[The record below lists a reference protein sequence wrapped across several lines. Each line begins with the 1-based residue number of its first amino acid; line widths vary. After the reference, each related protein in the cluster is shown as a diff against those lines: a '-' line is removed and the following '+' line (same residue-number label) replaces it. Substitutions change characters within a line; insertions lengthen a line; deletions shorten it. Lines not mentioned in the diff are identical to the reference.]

1 MQDEIEIEVFRA
13 GTRASRGIT
22 IEDIKPLE
30 EFDCDANPVGCVIG
44 HPQSDS
50 PSLGNIRG
58 FRVEGNALFAKL
70 SGLKDELVD
79 GIRDHSLINR
89 SMAFF
94 PADHEANPTP
104 GKLAPR
110 HLGFLGSSAPGI
122 PGMKPLKAA
131 FSFDASDDLVID
143 EAPAEAVIF
152 EAPTPVLTIA
162 EEKPTMTPEEIEAAR
177 LRAEKLAAD
186 EKAHADSVAAFNA
199 RVETAN
205 KAKAKAHVATIL
217 AAKKILPADVPALE
231 LVFGALD
238 SETELEFSADDK
250 GFAGDKLLAIML
262 KGPDVEPAKGDRQI
276 SPDTARKGEF
286 AATGDSAKDAKVM
299 TKLARERMEADKSL
313 TFEAA
318 LELVQE
324 EGE

>member
-30 EFDCDANPVGCVIG
+30 EFDCEANPVGCVIG

-50 PSLGNIRG
+50 PSLGSIRG

-70 SGLKDELVD
+70 ADLKGKLVD
-79 GIRDHSLINR
+79 GIRDKSLINR

-131 FSFDASDDLVID
+131 FSFDAGDDLVIN

-162 EEKPTMTPEEIEAAR
+162 EEKSTMTKETEEAIKAR
-177 LRAEKLAAD
+177 EDKIAAD
-186 EKAHADSVAAFNA
+186 EKAHAESVAAFNA

-205 KAKAKAHVATIL
+205 KAKAKASVATL
-217 AAKKILPADVPALE
+217 LGAKKILPADVAALE

-238 SETELEFSADDK
+238 NETELEFSADDK
-250 GFAGDKLLAIML
+250 GFASDKLLAIML
-262 KGPDVEPAKGDRQI
+262 KGADVEPAKGDRQV
-276 SPDTARKGEF
+276 SPDRERKPEF
-286 AATGDSAKDAKVM
+286 AASGDSAKDAKVIAR
-299 TKLARERMEADKSL
+299 LARERMAADKSL

-318 LELVQE
+318 LELIND